1 MSREVKTSIPDR
13 KQLSEFLS
21 NNPGI
26 IFIKFG
32 AEMEI
37 SCKKIENF
45 MDEKFNSFDNH
56 IQCAIID
63 IDECFDVYAY
73 LKSKKIVSSI
83 PSIVCYLKGNVSYV
97 PDEVVCNSDTT
108 EIEDFIQRCFDL
120 IRGHVNVL
128 IIYIFH
134 IIHDILVN
142 FVMFNYVIQWCIQ
155 MK

>member
-32 AEMEI
+32 AEWCAP
-37 SCKKIENF
+37 CKKIENF
-45 MDEKFNSFDNH
+45 IDEKFNSFDNH

-120 IRGHVNVL
+120 
-128 IIYIFH
+128 YE
-134 IIHDILVN
+134 D
-142 FVMFNYVIQWCIQ
+142 M
-155 MK
+155 

>member
-32 AEMEI
+32 AEWCAP
-37 SCKKIENF
+37 CKKIEKF
-45 MDEKFNSFDNH
+45 IDEKFNSFDNH

-73 LKSKKIVSSI
+73 LKSKKIVTSI

-108 EIEDFIQRCFDL
+108 EIEDFFQRSFDL
-120 IRGHVNVL
+120 
-128 IIYIFH
+128 YE
-134 IIHDILVN
+134 D
-142 FVMFNYVIQWCIQ
+142 M
-155 MK
+155 